1 MIAKIAFEVTDT
13 QIQKLSSRARDRSQV
28 EEVLEIIEND
38 IILREDL
45 ASSIRSAIDTVSK
58 QRRR

>member
-13 QIQKLSSRARDRSQV
+13 QIQKLSSRALDRSQV